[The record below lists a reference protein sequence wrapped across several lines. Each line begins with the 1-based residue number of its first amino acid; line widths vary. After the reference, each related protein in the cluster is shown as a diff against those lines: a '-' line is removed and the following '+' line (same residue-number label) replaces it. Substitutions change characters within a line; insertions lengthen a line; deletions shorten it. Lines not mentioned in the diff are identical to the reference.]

1 MSDNEIFCKAVGRA
15 KVCGI
20 PVNDTFK
27 IIVFL
32 ENELDSYRENVKQ
45 LRKALNDR
53 DNETSTVDAVQ
64 QSTTTG
70 EIINALADNGYN
82 TITINCY
89 KDIEREV

>member
-1 MSDNEIFCKAVGRA
+1 MSDSEIFCKAIGRA

-32 ENELDSYRENVKQ
+32 EKELDSYRENVKQ
-45 LRKALNDR
+45 LRKALIDR
-53 DNETSTVDAVQ
+53 ESEPTTLEAVQ
-64 QSTTTG
+64 DNTAG
-70 EIINALADNGYN
+70 EIIKALAENGYN

-89 KDIEREV
+89 KTESEE